1 MSLSAPTKWV
11 FLVSFLFAILGFLPL
26 VGIAVPVV
34 TAYNMWMLVAGYVV
48 LALGC
53 LLKGF

>member
-11 FLVSFLFAILGFLPL
+11 FLVSLFLAIIGFLPL
-26 VGIAVPVV
+26 VGIAVPFV
-34 TAYNMWMLVAGYVV
+34 TGFSIWMLVAGYVV